1 VNGGR
6 TRGNLEFQ
14 LDGVADN
21 NKLNDVAYTPSVEF
35 VQEYKVETASYD
47 AAQGHASAWVNAS
60 LKSGTNEIHGTTY
73 YYIQNPALNANGF
86 FSNLAGQPKGDFEYR
101 RYQGS
106 AGGPLIRN
114 KTFWFSGIEHFKSG
128 GASKRIFTMPTAA
141 EKGGDFSALLKLG
154 SQYQIYDPW
163 TTTNL
168 NNGRYSRT
176 PFAGNIV
183 PQNRITDLAKKVLA
197 PLPSPNGAPSPTAE
211 GLNNYI
217 YEEGSS
223 INTYTTFST
232 RMDHNFSEKTRIFGR
247 FSWSDRVLNGNGND
261 YCKGCSGGN
270 SKGVAKVAGFDFTR
284 TFDAQTVL
292 DIRYGYTRSYFGIKS
307 LTAGFDVT
315 TLGLPKA
322 FADQL
327 PFQQYPTFAYGS
339 NSYSTSNIATAYMDF
354 IGSHALTGNVSRM
367 KGRHLLRFG
376 ADFIDTLITGY
387 NHGGESGTFNFTGGY
402 FNGPL
407 DNSAT
412 PPAIASSLPGLLLG
426 LPSSASVNVNASQAG
441 VMHNVGIFFQDDW
454 KISDRLTLNLGL
466 RWERE
471 GEPVERF
478 DRTIRGFD
486 YSVASPIEG
495 AAIAAY
501 AKSPIPQRPVSD
513 FQVKGGLLFAGV
525 NGQSRG
531 LFQAPKHNFMP
542 RIGFAYSLG
551 RNMVVRGGYGI
562 FFDKIGLNSN
572 VMGFNQAGFSATTN
586 MVSTL
591 DNGVNFI
598 ATMANP
604 FPGGVLAP
612 LGSKEGI
619 STFIGKD
626 IGFNPTNPRTPYM
639 QRWSLGVQRA
649 LRGGFVVDINY
660 VGTRSTAILVN
671 RALNYIPQQYLSK
684 SPLRDQP
691 VIDALSRQVPN
702 PFAGLLPGSTLNG
715 ANASVSRLLYRY
727 GQFGSVSTMTN
738 EGYSWYHAAQT
749 RAEKRFKSGYTLMG
763 SWTWSKNMAA
773 SSFLNAGDPKPEEV
787 ISADDRTHRISV
799 SGIYELPFG
808 RGRKFLPGAS
818 RVMGAI
824 VNGWQVSGIYQ
835 FQTGEPYGLGDY
847 IFYGDPTRIA
857 LSRSERD
864 RFHWFNTAG
873 FETNSAR
880 QRSSAIRYVSSRFS
894 GLRASP
900 INLMDL
906 SAMKKT
912 KLTERFSFELRA
924 EAIDALNHA
933 IFDVPNT
940 SVTAGTFGTVT
951 ATKSASRKV
960 QFALY
965 LRF

>member
-1 VNGGR
+1 
-6 TRGNLEFQ
+6 
-14 LDGVADN
+14 
-21 NKLNDVAYTPSVEF
+21 
-35 VQEYKVETASYD
+35 
-47 AAQGHASAWVNAS
+47 
-60 LKSGTNEIHGTTY
+60 
-73 YYIQNPALNANGF
+73 
-86 FSNLAGQPKGDFEYR
+86 
-101 RYQGS
+101 
-106 AGGPLIRN
+106 
-114 KTFWFSGIEHFKSG
+114 
-128 GASKRIFTMPTAA
+128 
-141 EKGGDFSALLKLG
+141 
-154 SQYQIYDPW
+154 
-163 TTTNL
+163 
-168 NNGRYSRT
+168 
-176 PFAGNIV
+176 
-183 PQNRITDLAKKVLA
+183 
-197 PLPSPNGAPSPTAE
+197 
-211 GLNNYI
+211 
-217 YEEGSS
+217 
-223 INTYTTFST
+223 
-232 RMDHNFSEKTRIFGR
+232 
-247 FSWSDRVLNGNGND
+247 
-261 YCKGCSGGN
+261 
-270 SKGVAKVAGFDFTR
+270 
-284 TFDAQTVL
+284 
-292 DIRYGYTRSYFGIKS
+292 
-307 LTAGFDVT
+307 
-315 TLGLPKA
+315 
-322 FADQL
+322 
-327 PFQQYPTFAYGS
+327 
-339 NSYSTSNIATAYMDF
+339 
-354 IGSHALTGNVSRM
+354 
-367 KGRHLLRFG
+367 
-376 ADFIDTLITGY
+376 
-387 NHGGESGTFNFTGGY
+387 
-402 FNGPL
+402 
-407 DNSAT
+407 
-412 PPAIASSLPGLLLG
+412 
-426 LPSSASVNVNASQAG
+426 
-441 VMHNVGIFFQDDW
+441 
-454 KISDRLTLNLGL
+454 
-466 RWERE
+466 
-471 GEPVERF
+471 
-478 DRTIRGFD
+478 
-486 YSVASPIEG
+486 
-495 AAIAAY
+495 
-501 AKSPIPQRPVSD
+501 
-513 FQVKGGLLFAGV
+513 
-525 NGQSRG
+525 
-531 LFQAPKHNFMP
+531 
-542 RIGFAYSLG
+542 
-551 RNMVVRGGYGI
+551 
-562 FFDKIGLNSN
+562 
-572 VMGFNQAGFSATTN
+572 
-586 MVSTL
+586 
-591 DNGVNFI
+591 
-598 ATMANP
+598 MANP